1 MIITIHRGSHE
12 IGGTCIEMT
21 SRGGARILLDLGQPL
36 PPLDET
42 IGEPRT
48 EPELPEV
55 KGLYQSDGDEKLVDG
70 LLISHA
76 HQDHYGL
83 IKNLHPE
90 VTCYISEPTLRL
102 IESTALFTG
111 NGVHIEKHRT
121 FCLGVAFN
129 VGDLKITP
137 FLVDHSAFDAHAFL
151 IEDGMTRVFYSGDFR
166 GHGRK
171 SKLFEQFVANPPAPV
186 DVLLMEGTM
195 LARAE
200 ETCDSEQELEG
211 KIVDAVGIAPGLVL
225 SSVSG
230 QNIDRL
236 VTLFRVA
243 KRTKRI
249 LVVDP
254 YVAYIL
260 DQLAAFNP
268 SLPHPSVGFQ
278 KHLSV
283 YYPQRLCHR
292 MNKYLGLG
300 PVLDQFSP
308 WRVKADRIRE
318 CPGRYLL
325 LVRDSMTSELQM
337 ELGAAAHGALF
348 LYGMWKGYWDRAG
361 MQNLQSWVEH
371 AGMQFQYAHTSGHAV
386 TADLK
391 RLARALQPGLIVPIH
406 TTSPDEYATHFE
418 APVSV
423 AQDGV
428 PILVGL

>member
-21 SRGGARILLDLGQPL
+21 SRSGTRILLDLGQPL

-42 IGEPRT
+42 VDEPR
-48 EPELPEV
+48 PELALPAV
-55 KGLYQSDGDEKLVDG
+55 KGLYQSDGYEKLVDG
-70 LLISHA
+70 LLVSHA

-83 IKNLHPE
+83 MKNLHPE
-90 VTCYISEPTLRL
+90 VTCHISEPTRQL

-111 NGVHIEKHRT
+111 NGVHIEKHRP
-121 FCLGVAFN
+121 FHSGEVFA
-129 VGDLKITP
+129 VGDFKITP

-151 IEDGMTRVFYSGDFR
+151 IEDGVSRVFYSGDFR

-171 SKLFEQFVANPPAPV
+171 AKLFEHFVANPPAPV

-195 LARAE
+195 LARASE
-200 ETCDSEQELEG
+200 SCDTEQELEQ
-211 KIVDAVGIAPGLVL
+211 KIVDAVEKAQGLVL

-268 SLPHPSVGFQ
+268 SLPHPSAGFQ
-278 KHLSV
+278 KNLSV

-300 PVLDQFSP
+300 PVLDKFSP

-318 CPGRYLL
+318 RPDRYLL
-325 LVRDSMTSELQM
+325 LVRDSMTAELQM
-337 ELGAAAHGALF
+337 ELGEAAHGALF
-348 LYGMWKGYWDRAG
+348 LYGMWKGYWDRVG
-361 MQNLQSWVEH
+361 MQNLKNWVEQ
-371 AGMQFQYAHTSGHAV
+371 AGMRFQYAHTSGHAV

-391 RLARALQPGLIVPIH
+391 RLARALRPVKIVPIH
-406 TTSPDEYATHFE
+406 TTCPDEYETYFE
-418 APVSV
+418 APVTV

-428 PILVGL
+428 PIVVGE